1 MTINYK
7 DIGDKELLSSNDY
20 NTIKNIINKYKFF
33 TNKVFNSKILC
44 NNLSLIKLIVPKL
57 ITTDYKKPILTLE
70 TYYKIKSNN
79 KTNYREI
86 FEYIFVNLE
95 LFDIIEDDKLI
106 GIIPNWG
113 DLLAQNIIN
122 YFDNQN
128 KN

>member
-1 MTINYK
+1 
-7 DIGDKELLSSNDY
+7 NDY
-20 NTIKNIINKYKFF
+20 NTIKKIINKYKFF

-57 ITTDYKKPILTLE
+57 ITTEYKKPILTLE

-86 FEYIFVNLE
+86 LEYIFVNLE
-95 LFDIIEDDKLI
+95 IFDIENDKFI

-113 DLLAQNIIN
+113 DLFTQNFIN

-128 KN
+128 

>member
-20 NTIKNIINKYKFF
+20 NTIKKIINKYKFF

-57 ITTDYKKPILTLE
+57 ITTVYKKTILTLE

-86 FEYIFVNLE
+86 FEYIFENIE
-95 LFDIIEDDKLI
+95 LFDIDLDKFI
-106 GIIPNWG
+106 GKIPNYG
-113 DLLAQNIIN
+113 DLFAQNFIN

-128 KN
+128 KI